1 MDPSLDAVLPPGVA
15 RAAGPPPAPP
25 ADYDEGYA
33 LPAHSEK
40 PLQALHAHAL
50 DARLAFYEAP
60 HVYTFDGV
68 PTSLSSTGLAHAH
81 QPPFDGPAAIGLMK
95 ASRAQAWPRREY
107 VVDAR
112 PLAESGWT
120 PARGALRV
128 RDGKTVAVAQPD
140 TLFAGATREHL
151 LALLGATSLARKGE
165 APDPGVREDEVHT
178 FAREK
183 ADAEILEGWAQN
195 GRIASHKGT
204 EAHYGAELFFNGLPM
219 RWWEPDMGVLFDFCR
234 AHLLPKGLVA
244 YRTEMEVVC
253 ADADLAGSID
263 LLVRDPASGVVH
275 IVDHKRTD
283 KLRASLRGFGKMSA
297 PFAHLDDCKAAG
309 YAIQVSIY
317 QYILQREYGMAIGDR
332 VLLSLHA
339 DAPFATSVPYLAAEV
354 AYLMESR
361 FALVRARRAV
371 AAAEPARF
379 ACALTGA
386 PAVDAVRLADGRVA
400 MEKAAL
406 VRGEAGYAADG
417 ETRAAFEA
425 AVEARREPVALDVAR
440 TLPWRKRMPEGGIPP
455 FA

>member
-25 ADYDEGYA
+25 DDYDAGYV
-33 LPAHSEK
+33 LPQHSEK
-40 PLQALHAHAL
+40 PLQLLHPHPL
-50 DARLAFYEAP
+50 DARLVFYEEP

-81 QPPFDGPAAIGLMK
+81 QPPFDGPAAIGMMRT
-95 ASRAQAWPRREY
+95 SRTQAWPRLEY

-112 PLAESGWT
+112 PLAEGGWT

-140 TLFAGATREHL
+140 TLYAGATHENL
-151 LALLGATSLARKGE
+151 LALLGATSLVRKGDV
-165 APDPGVREDEVHT
+165 DPGVREDEVYT
-178 FAREK
+178 FARENT
-183 ADAEILEGWAQN
+183 DVETLEGWAQK
-195 GRIASHKGT
+195 GRIASHMGT
-204 EAHYGAELFFNGLPM
+204 EAHYGAELLFNGLPM
-219 RWWEPDMGVLFDFCR
+219 RWWDPDMRVLCDFCR
-234 AHLLPKGLVA
+234 EHMLPRGLVA

-317 QYILQREYGMAIGDR
+317 QYILEREYGMAIGDR
-332 VLLSLHA
+332 ILLSLHA
-339 DAPFATSVPYLAAEV
+339 DAPFVTSVPYLKAEV

-361 FALVRARRAV
+361 FALVRARRAA
-371 AAAEPARF
+371 AAAEPRF

-406 VRGEAGYAADG
+406 VRGEAGYAPDG

-425 AVEARREPVALDVAR
+425 AVEARREPVALDASGV
-440 TLPWRKRMPEGGIPP
+440 LPWRRRMPEGGIPP